1 MTSNPDLVIR
11 GGSIADGKG
20 GELFEADVA
29 ITGGRITEVG
39 KVAGTGKD
47 EIDARGKL
55 VAPGFVDVHT
65 HYDGQVTWS
74 QDITPS
80 SQNGVTTAIM
90 GNCGVGFAPCRPAD
104 HFRLIQLMEG
114 VEDIPEPVLSAGIP
128 WAWESFP
135 DYMGWLSKRNFDM
148 DIGAQLP
155 HAALRVYVMGE
166 RGARRDPA
174 TPEDNKAMAAL
185 AGDAVRSGAL
195 GFSTSRTLNHRTSTG
210 DYTPTL
216 KAGEDE
222 LTAIAAA
229 MHGVGRSVL
238 QFVLDQSTVHED
250 LPMMLRVAENTKCPI
265 SFSVAQADKAPRRWR
280 QTMDT
285 INEAAARGLSIT
297 TQIAARPVGLLLG
310 LELSRNPFQT
320 HPSYRAIAKLP
331 LAERLT
337 HLRRPEVR
345 AAILSETATA
355 TDDPLFFRPN
365 YDKMYLLGNPPDY
378 EQPPENALGP
388 QARRQGRQ
396 PEELAYDAMLTDEG
410 RGMLYVPFLNYA
422 DGNLDAVHEMLRE
435 PSAVPGLSDGGAHC
449 GIICDASFPT
459 YLLTHWT
466 RDRTPRR
473 KTLDPVRGGGAVAQD
488 RALGR
493 SLRSRRDRP
502 GLQGRRQRDRLRPA
516 APASAEGALRP
527 SGRRPPPDATGR
539 RLRRHHRL
547 RRSDPAWRQG
557 HRRAPGQAGAGNA
570 GFEGAVGRG
579 GELAAYLAQH
589 MRCRPRRAG
598 THTPRQYR
606 SRRCGRRLA

>member
-1 MTSNPDLVIR
+1 MIHPDLVIR
-11 GGSIADGKG
+11 GGTIADGSG
-20 GELFEADVA
+20 GDLFEADVV
-29 ITGGRITEVG
+29 IKDGRITEVG
-39 KVAGTGKD
+39 KVGASGQD

-55 VAPGFVDVHT
+55 VTPGFVDIHT

-135 DYMGWLSKRNFDM
+135 DYMDWLARRNFDI

-166 RGARRDPA
+166 RGARRDPS
-174 TPEDNKAMAAL
+174 TVDDNNAMAAL
-185 AGDAVRSGAL
+185 AGEAVRAGAL

-222 LTAIAAA
+222 LTAIAGA
-229 MHGVGRSVL
+229 MHGAGRSVL
-238 QFVLDQSTVHED
+238 QFVLDQSTVDED
-250 LPMMLRVAENTKCPI
+250 LPMLLRVAENTRCPL
-265 SFSVAQADKAPRRWR
+265 SFSVAQADKTPRRWR

-285 INEAAARGLSIT
+285 INEATARGLSIT

-310 LELSRNPFQT
+310 FELSRNPFQT
-320 HPSYRAIAKLP
+320 HPSYRAIAQLP
-331 LAERLT
+331 LAERLVQ
-337 HLRRPEVR
+337 LRRPEVR
-345 AAILSETATA
+345 AAILQEAPTT

-365 YDKMYLLGNPPDY
+365 YDKMYLLGDPPDY
-378 EQPPENALGP
+378 EQPPENALGA
-388 QARRQGRQ
+388 QARREGRI
-396 PEELAYDAMLTDEG
+396 PEELAYEAMLTDDG

-422 DGNLDAVHEMLRE
+422 DGNLDAVREMLRE

-466 RDRTPRR
+466 RDRKRGEKLSIPFVVAAQSR
-473 KTLDPVRGGGAVAQD
+473 KTALSVGLNDRGLIA
-488 RALGR
+488 
-493 SLRSRRDRP
+493 P
-502 GLQGRRQRDRLRPA
+502 GYKADVNVIDYDRLH
-516 APASAEGALRP
+516 LH
-527 SGRRPPPDATGR
+527 PPKVHYDLPVGGR
-539 RLRRHHRL
+539 RLLQQVDGYDATIVSGVVTR
-547 RRSDPAWRQG
+547 
-557 HRRAPGQAGAGNA
+557 
-570 GFEGAVGRG
+570 RG
-579 GELAAYLAQH
+579 GTATGARPGRLVRGARGGARTIDAAA
-589 MRCRPRRAG
+589 
-598 THTPRQYR
+598 
-606 SRRCGRRLA
+606 S